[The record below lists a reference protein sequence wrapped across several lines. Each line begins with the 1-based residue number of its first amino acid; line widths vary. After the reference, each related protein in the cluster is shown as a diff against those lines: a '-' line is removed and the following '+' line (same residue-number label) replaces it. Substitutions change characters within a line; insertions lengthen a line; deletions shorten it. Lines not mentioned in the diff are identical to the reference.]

1 MRFLF
6 LLRVLLCI
14 CFGLL
19 SFSTAANVFF
29 KVTHE
34 QRDQT
39 AYVLG
44 TMHLLCKDSF
54 VMPDTV
60 YQALANS
67 EQLIVEVNLTNDAE
81 LEAAQSAMFQQ
92 PRNYLQRYLN
102 SEQYSQLEHQTQRQL
117 GRPLSSLAPL
127 RPLIIS
133 SLFLADYLPCE
144 SETFSVDE
152 AIIEHAVSKD
162 TLVIGLESAK
172 WQLELFD
179 QVDLS
184 EQVSALYELV
194 TEKEVAQH
202 ELISMA
208 DTYLSGNGKKLH
220 EVMLAQ
226 DDFIGASALFL
237 DQRNQTWVQ
246 KLPQLFV
253 GKRSFVAVG
262 AGHLYGDQGLLSLL
276 IAQGYEITPIPVSF
290 GAVESH

>member
-1 MRFLF
+1 MTFKFVQRFL
-6 LLRVLLCI
+6 LCV
-14 CFGLL
+14 CFGSL
-19 SFSTAANVFF
+19 SLGATANVFF
-29 KVTHE
+29 KVTH
-34 QRDQT
+34 QQLDQT

-54 VMPDTV
+54 EMPETV

-67 EQLIVEVNLTNDAE
+67 DQLIVEVDLTNSSE
-81 LEAAQSAMFQQ
+81 LEAAKSAMFQQ
-92 PRNYLQRYLN
+92 PSNYLQLHLN
-102 SEQYSQLEHQTQRQL
+102 NKEYRQLEQQTQQQL

-152 AIIEHAVSKD
+152 AVIQHAVSNNK
-162 TLVIGLESAK
+162 LVVGLESAK

-202 ELISMA
+202 ELINMA

-220 EVMLAQ
+220 EIMVAQ
-226 DDFIGASALFL
+226 DDFLGAAALFL
-237 DQRNQTWVQ
+237 DQRNQTWAQ
-246 KLPQLFV
+246 KLPQMLAN
-253 GKRSFVAVG
+253 KPSFIAVG
-262 AGHLYGDQGLLSLL
+262 AGHLYGEQGLLTLL

-290 GAVESH
+290 GAVETH